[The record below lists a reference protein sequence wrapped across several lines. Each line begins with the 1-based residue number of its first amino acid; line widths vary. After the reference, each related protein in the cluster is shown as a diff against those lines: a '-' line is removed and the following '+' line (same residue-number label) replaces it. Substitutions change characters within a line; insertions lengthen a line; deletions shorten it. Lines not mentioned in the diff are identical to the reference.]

1 MAKDEADDDASLV
14 RASQRGDRD
23 AFGILVSRHASAVL
37 SVTRRMLGQTADA
50 EDVAQ
55 EAFVAAYKALQGFQL
70 EAKFS
75 TWLYRIAVNKC
86 TDVLRTR
93 RPGTVSI
100 DAGAEEGTWEPADE
114 DTPDRALEQGELAGQ
129 LDQAVQALPPLYR
142 ESFVLRHVE
151 GLGYD
156 EMSTILG
163 VHRDTLK
170 MRVYKARHILCR
182 SLAHL
187 VDRVN
192 GTRSAN
198 DSLSTEISRA
208 DQRESRSRSRKG
220 IPVDGARR

>member
-1 MAKDEADDDASLV
+1 MAQDEAADDASLV

-37 SVTRRMLGQTADA
+37 SVTTRMLGPTADA

-93 RPGTVSI
+93 RPGMVSI
-100 DAGAEEGTWEPADE
+100 DAGAGEPANE

-156 EMSTILG
+156 EMSAILG

-187 VDRVN
+187 VDFRN
-192 GTRSAN
+192 
-198 DSLSTEISRA
+198 
-208 DQRESRSRSRKG
+208 RKDV
-220 IPVDGARR
+220 PDGARR

>member
-1 MAKDEADDDASLV
+1 MQDEAADDASLV

-37 SVTRRMLGQTADA
+37 SVTTRMLGSTADA

-55 EAFVAAYKALQGFQL
+55 EAFVAAYKALHGFQL
-70 EAKFS
+70 ESKFS

-100 DAGAEEGTWEPADE
+100 DAGAEEGAAWEPANE

-187 VDRVN
+187 VDR
-192 GTRSAN
+192 AN

-208 DQRESRSRSRKG
+208 DQREARSRSRKD